1 MAPRRPSERIAAD
14 DREPAA
20 GHHQLVVG
28 PTAIESLNACSRP
41 SQMSADSPYGIS
53 KGASPPSSHEGKY
66 ERDYAQQ
73 HGVRKVGL
81 DQRQLSM
88 RVLPSGGQYVC
99 TCSPLMTFENMPRLR
114 LSSTQPLMDLIM
126 SIPLSERGT
135 DNRVSSWRPRL
146 DLNQGKRLCTPLR
159 NHSATWP

>member
-73 HGVRKVGL
+73 HGVRELGL
-81 DQRQLSM
+81 NQRQRST
-88 RVLPSGGQYVC
+88 RVAIRRDI
-99 TCSPLMTFENMPRLR
+99 RLH
-114 LSSTQPLMDLIM
+114 MIAVDDLREHAKIA
-126 SIPLSERGT
+126 II
-135 DNRVSSWRPRL
+135 L
-146 DLNQGKRLCTPLR
+146 DPAVDGFDHEHPTE
-159 NHSATWP
+159 

>member
-1 MAPRRPSERIAAD
+1 MRQVKRSS
-14 DREPAA
+14 A

-73 HGVRKVGL
+73 HGVRELGL
-81 DQRQLSM
+81 NQRQRST
-88 RVLPSGGQYVC
+88 RVAIRRDI
-99 TCSPLMTFENMPRLR
+99 RLHMLTVDGLR
-114 LSSTQPLMDLIM
+114 EHAEVAI
-126 SIPLSERGT
+126 I
-135 DNRVSSWRPRL
+135 L
-146 DLNQGKRLCTPLR
+146 DPAVDGFDHEHPTE
-159 NHSATWP
+159 